1 LYEGAGEQVQ
11 TRPVSEGLGASLLFW
26 RADLKA
32 NRVLLL
38 EPSQSERYPVS
49 TRSID
54 LTLNLAENIER
65 IQVFVGEFAELR
77 SQPATG
83 TIYFKEHPTATHYE
97 GVREERDWMCPELRG
112 FIHPF
117 SAIGK
122 SARWLSNEEH
132 KAL

>member
-1 LYEGAGEQVQ
+1 
-11 TRPVSEGLGASLLFW
+11 
-26 RADLKA
+26 LKA

-38 EPSQSERYPVS
+38 EPSHSERYPVS
-49 TRSID
+49 PRSID
-54 LTLNLAENIER
+54 LALNLAENIER

-77 SQPATG
+77 SQPARG

-97 GVREERDWMCPELRG
+97 GVQEERDWMCPEVRV
-112 FIHPF
+112 FIQPF